1 MANEELQAQSKAV
14 RDLTREGLDIA
25 PVDDS
30 FPALTQDEL
39 TAAASGK
46 TVIDNSSNIVLNFRK
61 SGAGAP
67 LPYMGEI
74 NGITVYFDNK
84 GVSRDGTIKLSL
96 ASTSIDNKGT
106 QGEGQTRSEDEAEF
120 VMNSLNY
127 KEQVALRV
135 LAAIIKHESN
145 PLGYDDSKIKLLVS
159 QSFRIA
165 VEFQNRAI
173 MFRQEEGGGGG
184 SSEVDVAPESLN
196 SNTER
201 ILYNI
206 NESLKNGVVV
216 KGETPADGKT
226 LYPVMTK
233 VTEVTEVKKVTE
245 VTEVKK
251 MTIDGTPSVSVSNTP
266 HVVVDSMPSGSTAA
280 SDV

>member
-1 MANEELQAQSKAV
+1 MANEELQAQSRAV

-46 TVIDNSSNIVLNFRK
+46 TIIDNSSNIVLNFRK

-106 QGEGQTRSEDEAEF
+106 QGEEQTRSEDKAGF

-127 KEQVALRV
+127 KEQVAV
-135 LAAIIKHESN
+135 KCLAAIIKQEPN
-145 PLGYDDSKIKLLVS
+145 PLGYDDAKIKLMVS
-159 QSFRIA
+159 TAFRFA

-173 MFRQEEGGGGG
+173 LFRKEEDASKTQPAVG
-184 SSEVDVAPESLN
+184 VDVDADTLTT
-196 SNTER
+196 NTDK

-206 NESLKNGVVV
+206 NENLKSGIVV
-216 KGETPADGKT
+216 KGEAQTLGGTITPLKI
-226 LYPVMTK
+226 K
-233 VTEVTEVKKVTE
+233 VTELPEIKFDEALNVNVE
-245 VTEVKK
+245 
-251 MTIDGTPSVSVSNTP
+251 
-266 HVVVDSMPSGSTAA
+266 SMPAE
-280 SDV
+280 